1 MLLCGLFRG
10 PLNQLFVSAALALPG
25 RKDCAGISGVLVNR
39 VLGWNDLSPAPRARA
54 PPRRPLF
61 NINILE
67 LALIFHNTEFGPE
80 RPLPNRIY
88 EVEKPGR
95 ISRKRSRPEAP
106 TKPACQCS
114 DGGQSCCLRTATRG
128 TSHIGPARTRKTR
141 HRLKPPPGQPTS
153 DEQFGG
159 LYQS

>member
-61 NINILE
+61 NVDILE
-67 LALIFHNTEFGPE
+67 LALIFHN
-80 RPLPNRIY
+80 
-88 EVEKPGR
+88 
-95 ISRKRSRPEAP
+95 IS
-106 TKPACQCS
+106 S
-114 DGGQSCCLRTATRG
+114 DPS
-128 TSHIGPARTRKTR
+128 
-141 HRLKPPPGQPTS
+141 
-153 DEQFGG
+153 G
-159 LYQS
+159 LYLTGFTKSKSQEEYRAKDRDRRHQQNQRANVQMADKVAVCGQRRAAHHTLGRRGLGKQDTD